1 MGYLVFYLSVCGKNA
16 QNYKIFEDSDKF
28 STFYSFS
35 ISILFYFVF
44 FSSQHV
50 HTATPAL
57 VSTVLLIEDVSPI
70 SLIVLTLVNLQVR

>member
-35 ISILFYFVF
+35 ISILFF
-44 FSSQHV
+44 FLSQHV

-57 VSTVLLIEDVSPI
+57 VSTVLLVEDVSPI